1 MDHPG
6 DIDGFLE
13 SLPPMSDAEGA
24 ETVLRYLHAQF
35 HAMSTETLRTY
46 RAHCVRMQ
54 SGERDQ
60 TVVVQVID
68 ELLALRETGHG

>member
-1 MDHPG
+1 MNHPG

-24 ETVLRYLHAQF
+24 EIVFRYLNAELQ
-35 HAMSTETLRTY
+35 ATSTETLKFF
-46 RAHCVRMQ
+46 RAHCVHMQ

-60 TVVVQVID
+60 IVVVDVID
-68 ELLALRETGHG
+68 GLLALREMTQ